1 MPDMRVTYYHESLP
15 VEGVIVKNPAGWRNI
30 VLSLERDQE
39 FHTLVEY
46 FKGNFMW
53 YGNSREIVNEIESVY
68 GLNTD
73 IRVKFEVSF
82 KINVWETLFEGL
94 LKLDQAERQY
104 YGPNENKILIPIVR
118 DDFWS
123 KFINRFDSQVDLQ
136 SDTDLDGGTRVV
148 IPNTQLFFKTQV
160 IRIKG
165 EHFQESDIE
174 YTEAEFSLGDV
185 LSVSFDSNT
194 LDEVEKINV
203 ESGKV
208 RELQSMFTFNF
219 SGKIDFDIRI
229 RIQRVSQLIAPP
241 FTIATA
247 PFSNC
252 TFYIQ
257 FNNEM
262 PIEFSK
268 ESVTSPINYT
278 DHTLSATYTRWAGD
292 KVRIW
297 ALIIDDL
304 WKFPHTNDSF
314 IIFGK
319 GFDGVKQTYLNVTFN
334 TEFDNSLNDCYLPRE
349 SAESILSKITGRDN
363 VLISDKFLNQYNWN
377 AIFRGKHVRGYS
389 FDQLPFSMCMK
400 DWWEGFNPIFNL
412 CMGYTKEGSNDKI
425 YIEDKSHAYNPE
437 VLVNISNA
445 SNLIRRYDL
454 EKFFKQIDCG
464 YFKWN
469 AESLSGID
477 DPQTKQSRNTPLK
490 NFGSVLTIQSRFVA
504 SSLAIERTRRNRVQL
519 GKDDRMDEDIMIV
532 SAIPSGSIYE
542 NEFGENFSAIT
553 NLLNPTKRVNLRH
566 TPARLMRRWA
576 NVINPSFKN
585 GDEIKIGKGEGNFKT
600 TSTLSGTDFENAL
613 MPGVVDES
621 GDYTVGG
628 ERLWE
633 PIVYE
638 LSDQAMSWSD
648 YKTIRDNKN
657 NAIGLSRT
665 NENHVPMFVLNLD
678 FEIFGG
684 KVTKMLLL
692 QATNQQP

>member
-1 MPDMRVTYYHESLP
+1 
-15 VEGVIVKNPAGWRNI
+15 
-30 VLSLERDQE
+30 
-39 FHTLVEY
+39 
-46 FKGNFMW
+46 MW

-82 KINVWETLFEGL
+82 KINVWETLYEGL
-94 LKLDQAERQY
+94 MKLDQAERQY
-104 YGPNENKILIPIVR
+104 YGPNENKILIPVVR

-136 SDTDLDGGTRVV
+136 SDTDLDGGTRVA
-148 IPNTQLFFKTQV
+148 IPKTQLFFKTQV

-165 EHFQESDIE
+165 EHFQQSDVE
-174 YTEAEFSLGDV
+174 YTEAEFITGDL
-185 LSVSFDSNT
+185 LSVPFNSNT

-208 RELQSMFTFNF
+208 LELQTMFPLKF
-219 SGKIDFDIRI
+219 SGDIAFDIRI
-229 RIQRVSQLIAPP
+229 RIQRVSQLIAAP
-241 FTIATA
+241 FTITTA

-257 FNNEM
+257 FNNET
-262 PIEFSK
+262 PIAFSK
-268 ESVTSPINYT
+268 ADVTSPINYT
-278 DHTLSATYTRWAGD
+278 DHTLSATYTRAASD
-292 KVRIW
+292 KVKIW
-297 ALIIDDL
+297 AVIDNNS
-304 WKFPHTNDSF
+304 WKFPTTNDSF
-314 IIFGK
+314 IIFGQR
-319 GFDGVKQTYLNVTFN
+319 FDGVKQTYLNVTFD

-349 SAESILSKITGRDN
+349 SAQSILSKITGRDN
-363 VLISDKFLNQYNWN
+363 VLISDKLLNQYNWN

-389 FDQLPFSMCMK
+389 FDQLPFSMSMK
-400 DWWEGFNPIFNL
+400 DWWEGLNPMLNL
-412 CMGYTKEGSNDKI
+412 CLGYTKEGANDKI
-425 YIEDKSHAYNPE
+425 YIEDKEYAYNPE

-454 EKFFKQIDCG
+454 EKFFKQIDLG
-464 YFKWN
+464 YFKWS
-469 AESLSGID
+469 AESSSGID
-477 DPQTKQSRNTPLK
+477 DPQTKQSRNAPLK

-504 SSLAIERTRRNRVQL
+504 ASLAIERTRRNRVEL
-519 GKDDRMDEDIMIV
+519 GKDDRMDEEIMIV

-542 NEFGENFSAIT
+542 NEFDENFSAIT

-600 TSTLSGTDFENAL
+600 TSTLETTDFENAL

-665 NENHVPMFVLNLD
+665 TENHVPMFVMNLD